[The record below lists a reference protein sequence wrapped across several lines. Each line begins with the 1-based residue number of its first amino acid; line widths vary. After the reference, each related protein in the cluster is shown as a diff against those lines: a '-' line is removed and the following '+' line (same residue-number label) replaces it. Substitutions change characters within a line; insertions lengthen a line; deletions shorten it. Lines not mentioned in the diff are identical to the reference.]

1 MLVRYIDIDNDVV
14 ILADNTDAEICA
26 EIQAV
31 AADSGELDDDTAV
44 DSSRADI
51 STVSF
56 SDVVQSSRTLTHAA
70 TANGRCAHV
79 GHEGSAALMVHG
91 GCALR
96 TLRRRTVY

>member
-44 DSSRADI
+44 DSSDVRQTLAL
-51 STVSF
+51 SVSRM
-56 SDVVQSSRTLTHAA
+56 SSKVHAHSRTLLQPMVGVRMW
-70 TANGRCAHV
+70 GRR
-79 GHEGSAALMVHG
+79 GRLP
-91 GCALR
+91 
-96 TLRRRTVY
+96 